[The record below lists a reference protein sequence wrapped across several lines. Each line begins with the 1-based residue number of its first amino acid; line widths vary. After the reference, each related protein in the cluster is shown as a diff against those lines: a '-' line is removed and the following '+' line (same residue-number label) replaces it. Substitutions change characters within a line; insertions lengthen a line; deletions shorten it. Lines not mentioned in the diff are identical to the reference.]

1 MIWHNADANSV
12 LHEFNVDAEKG
23 LPRGVAE
30 QRLLEYGSNAIND
43 TKPSTF
49 WGCVLSQFK
58 NVYVIILAVVAVLY
72 GVLSLSDTMYG
83 ANWWD
88 SVAILLVLIATAL
101 VGAFFEKKSQEVFS
115 SLSEISMST
124 CEVVRDGVTM
134 NIPAKDLVPGDIVLL
149 KFGNYIPADGRI
161 ISANEF
167 RCNESI
173 LTGDLVPAEKNPYAV
188 LDSIAPI
195 NARCN
200 MVFAGSSV
208 IHGNAKVVVT
218 DTGINTEIGRKST
231 ILKDSGEEKST
242 ITERIG
248 VFARI
253 FNIIS
258 LIICALFFVLSLL
271 LTISELGFVTRFF
284 ENLLIS
290 LSLVV
295 AALPESLLAINSVV
309 IAMGVTRL
317 ISGNIVPKK
326 IASLEKMGGIS
337 VICTDKTGILTTNN
351 MVLSKIFMGEEVVE
365 VAESLDEKS
374 ALLLKLA
381 LMCTESSNDELHP
394 TNQIDEAVL
403 NASIRLLNM
412 NKKGCDN
419 LYPPL
424 ISIPFDPERK
434 LMTTVNMLDGNPV
447 AVVKGAPEAV
457 LKYCT
462 GNYDAY
468 LKAIDTFANES
479 LHIICIAV
487 KVLDEIP
494 SILRPE
500 LLESDLKVVG
510 LLAMTDNVQN
520 DVLEYVKVGSAAGIK
535 TVMFTGDHLSTA
547 KAVAEGL
554 EILKENELAI
564 TGEELRA
571 MSDEELAEIIENCSV
586 FARVNSVDKLRIIK
600 AWQAKER
607 TVAVTGTDVEDE
619 AALQIADIGFAMGKT
634 STDVAQGA
642 CDVLVTDNHFSG
654 IVRAILRSR
663 GLFDNIKKCI
673 HYLLACNLAELI
685 CVLLCVIIFKVPPL
699 AAVHLLLINLIT
711 DFFPAIALGSQPTD
725 LSTKQQ
731 APKKRYAMVLDNT
744 LSPLAISQSVI
755 LTIIS
760 VIAFGIGGSSLTFAT
775 LSLCQILVALNL
787 SSDRSII
794 HLDFLRNKNL
804 CITAAVCFVFV
815 ILTVVTPLSHAF
827 ALNSLRFVQVLLL
840 LLFAALT
847 LGVGELFKYL
857 KPKFIKE

>member
-88 SVAILLVLIATAL
+88 SVAILLVLIATVL

-134 NIPAKDLVPGDIVLL
+134 SIPAKDLVPGDIVLL

-403 NASIRLLNM
+403 NASVRLLNM

-520 DVLEYVKVGSAAGIK
+520 DVLEYVKVGCEAGIK

-731 APKKRYAMVLDNT
+731 PPKKRYAMVLDNA

-847 LGVGELFKYL
+847 LGAGELFKYL

>member
-30 QRLLEYGSNAIND
+30 QRLLEYGPNAITD
-43 TKPSTF
+43 TKDSTF

-58 NVYVIILAVVAVLY
+58 NVYIIVLAVISVIF
-72 GVLSLSDTMYG
+72 GVLSFSDTMHG

-88 SVAILLVLIATAL
+88 SVAVLLVLVATAL
-101 VGAFFEKKSQEVFS
+101 VSAFFEKKSQEVFS
-115 SLSEISMST
+115 SLNEISMST
-124 CEVVRDGVTM
+124 CEVIRDSVTM
-134 NIPAKDLVPGDIVLL
+134 NIPAKDLVPGDIVCL

-161 ISANEF
+161 ICANEF
-167 RCNESI
+167 RCNEAM
-173 LTGDLVPAEKNPYAV
+173 LTGEMVPAEKNPYAL
-188 LDSIAPI
+188 LDSIAPV

-200 MVFAGSSV
+200 MVFAGCSV
-208 IHGNAKVVVT
+208 IHGNAKIVVT
-218 DTGINTEIGRKST
+218 DTGLNTEIGKKSI

-242 ITERIG
+242 ITEHLG
-248 VFARI
+248 VFAKI
-253 FNIIS
+253 FNVIS
-258 LIICALFFVLSLL
+258 LVICSLFFILSLL
-271 LTISELGFVTRFF
+271 LTLSQLGFVTRFF

-295 AALPESLLAINSVV
+295 AAIPESLLAINGVV

-317 ISGNIVPKK
+317 LSGNIVPKK
-326 IASLEKMGGIS
+326 IASLEKMSGIS

-351 MVLSKIFMGEEVVE
+351 MVLSKIFMGNDVIEVSE
-365 VAESLDEKS
+365 NLDDKS

-424 ISIPFDPERK
+424 MSIPFDPERK

-462 GNYDAY
+462 GNYDDY
-468 LKAIDTFANES
+468 LKAIDSFANES
-479 LHIICIAV
+479 LHVICIAV

-494 SILRPE
+494 AILRPE
-500 LLESDLKVVG
+500 LLESDLNVVG

-520 DVLEYVKVGSAAGIK
+520 DVLEYVKIGTEAGIK

-547 KAVAEGL
+547 KAVAEDLG
-554 EILKENELAI
+554 ILKENEMAI

-571 MSDEELAEIIENCSV
+571 MSDEELAEIIESCSV
-586 FARVNSVDKLRIIK
+586 FARVNSSDKLRIIK

-607 TVAVTGTDVEDE
+607 TVAVTGTDVED
-619 AALQIADIGFAMGKT
+619 ANALQIADIGFAMGKT

-663 GLFDNIKKCI
+663 GLFDNIKKCV
-673 HYLLACNLAELI
+673 HYLLACNLAELL
-685 CVLLCVIIFKVPPL
+685 CVLLCVIIFKIPPL

-731 APKKRYAMVLDNT
+731 APKKRYATVFDST
-744 LSPLAISQSVI
+744 ISPLAISQTVI
-755 LTIIS
+755 LTVLS
-760 VIAFGIGGSSLTFAT
+760 VIAFGIGGSGLVFAT
-775 LSLCQILVALNL
+775 LSLCQIAVSLNL

-815 ILTVVTPLSHAF
+815 ILMVITPLARVF
-827 ALNSLRFVQVLLL
+827 ALNSVGFIGLLFVLL
-840 LLFAALT
+840 FVALT

-857 KPKFIKE
+857 KPKFIK

>member
-30 QRLLEYGSNAIND
+30 QRLLEYGPNAIND
-43 TKPSTF
+43 TKHSSF
-49 WGCVLSQFK
+49 WGCVLAQFK
-58 NVYVIILAVVAVLY
+58 NVYVIVLAVVAVLY

-134 NIPAKDLVPGDIVLL
+134 SIPAKDLVPGDIVCL

-161 ISANEF
+161 ICANEF
-167 RCNESI
+167 RCNESL
-173 LTGDLVPAEKNPYAV
+173 LTGEMVPVEKNPYAV
-188 LDSIAPI
+188 LDSIAPV

-200 MVFAGSSV
+200 MVFAGCSV
-208 IHGNAKVVVT
+208 IHGSAKIVVT
-218 DTGINTEIGRKST
+218 DTGLNTEIGKKST

-242 ITERIG
+242 ITERLG

-253 FNIIS
+253 FNVIS

-295 AALPESLLAINSVV
+295 AALPESLLAINGVV

-317 ISGNIVPKK
+317 LSGNIVPKK

-351 MVLSKIFMGEEVVE
+351 MVLSKIFMGEDVIEIT
-365 VAESLDEKS
+365 ESLDDKS

-424 ISIPFDPERK
+424 MSIPFDPERK

-468 LKAIDTFANES
+468 LETIDSFANES
-479 LHIICIAV
+479 LHVICIAV

-494 SILRPE
+494 AILRPE

-520 DVLEYVKVGSAAGIK
+520 DVSEYVKIGTEAGIK

-554 EILKENELAI
+554 GILKEDEMAI

-571 MSDEELAEIIENCSV
+571 MSDEELAEIIEKCSV
-586 FARVNSVDKLRIIK
+586 FARVNSADKLRIIK

-619 AALQIADIGFAMGKT
+619 TALQIADIGFAMGKT

-663 GLFDNIKKCI
+663 GLFDNIKKCV
-673 HYLLACNLAELI
+673 HYLLACNLAELL

-731 APKKRYAMVLDNT
+731 APKKRYAMVLDST
-744 LSPLAISQSVI
+744 ISPLAIAQSVI
-755 LTIIS
+755 LTILS
-760 VIAFGIGGSSLTFAT
+760 VIAFGIGGSGLAFAT
-775 LSLCQILVALNL
+775 LSLCQIVVSLNL
-787 SSDRSII
+787 SSDRSVI

-804 CITAAVCFVFV
+804 CITAAVCFIFV
-815 ILTVVTPLSHAF
+815 ILTVVTPLAHVF
-827 ALNSLRFVQVLLL
+827 ALSSLPFVHVLFL
-840 LLFAALT
+840 LLFASLT
-847 LGVGELFKYL
+847 LGAGELFKYL